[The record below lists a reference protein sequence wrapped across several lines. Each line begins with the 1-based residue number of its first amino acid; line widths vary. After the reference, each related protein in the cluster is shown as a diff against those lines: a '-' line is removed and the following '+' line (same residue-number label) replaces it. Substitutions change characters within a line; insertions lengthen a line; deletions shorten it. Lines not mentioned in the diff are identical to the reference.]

1 MSEKNYTL
9 RSVTNEIEKT
19 RKSIDSKQENIKKL
33 TVEIKTEKKKLKEL
47 EHIYTTLHNESL
59 QRQIATAWFKDKTMT
74 PEQIEKFLE
83 LSMKIQDKIDILN
96 VSDMVDA
103 VTTAYNEHQSTE
115 TKESNDT
122 KKVDTNI
129 NFSNTKTGGTL

>member
-1 MSEKNYTL
+1 MGEKNYTL
-9 RSVTNEIEKT
+9 KSVTTEIEKT
-19 RKSIDSKQENIKKL
+19 RKSIDNKKENIKKL
-33 TVEIKTEKKKLKEL
+33 TDEIKAEKKKLKEL
-47 EHIYTTLHNESL
+47 EHICTTLHNESL
-59 QRQIATAWFKDKTMT
+59 QRQISAAWFKDKTMT

-103 VTTAYNEHQSTE
+103 VTTAYNEHQTTE
-115 TKESNDT
+115 TKEITDT
-122 KKVDTNI
+122 KKADTNI

>member
-1 MSEKNYTL
+1 MGEKNYTL
-9 RSVTNEIEKT
+9 KSVTNEIEKT

-33 TVEIKTEKKKLKEL
+33 TGEIKAEKKKLKEL
-47 EHIYTTLHNESL
+47 EHTYIMLHNESL
-59 QRQIATAWFKDKTMT
+59 QRQIAAAWFKNNTMT

-83 LSMKIQDKIDILN
+83 LSMKIQDKINILD

-103 VTTAYNEHQSTE
+103 VTTAYNEHQTTE
-115 TKESNDT
+115 TEEITDT
-122 KKVDTNI
+122 KKADANI